1 MLTKKQKKDLLS
13 EHFLLRHMSNVDL
26 DQLVEHSITK
36 TFDSDEAI
44 FRRGDPATSMMIV
57 VDGKVQ
63 ISSPRHEDDKIIF
76 ATMYPSDVFGEI
88 ALIDGQ
94 QRSADAMALEATELL
109 VLERDDFLGT
119 LEHNPCLCIDLLK
132 IMCKRIRQTNEL
144 LEDFTILDLRRR
156 LAKRLIYLNQT
167 ASQNDKSG
175 VTFIVRIPTD
185 ELIAMMGV
193 NHDAITKQ
201 LQLWDRAR
209 LIRLAEEW
217 VVVLKQDHLT
227 KIAREES

>member
-1 MLTKKQKKDLLS
+1 
-13 EHFLLRHMSNVDL
+13 
-26 DQLVEHSITK
+26 
-36 TFDSDEAI
+36 
-44 FRRGDPATSMMIV
+44 
-57 VDGKVQ
+57 
-63 ISSPRHEDDKIIF
+63 
-76 ATMYPSDVFGEI
+76 
-88 ALIDGQ
+88 
-94 QRSADAMALEATELL
+94 
-109 VLERDDFLGT
+109 
-119 LEHNPCLCIDLLK
+119 
-132 IMCKRIRQTNEL
+132 MCKRIRQTNEL

-175 VTFIVRIPTD
+175 VTFLVHIQTD

-193 NHDAITKQ
+193 NHDAIIKQ

-209 LIRLAEEW
+209 LIRLTEEW